1 MVCVVGR
8 MRDLILQLSK
18 SSIYSTKP
26 DFVRNHAARAKQEI
40 ARICGAVSAGCRCKH
55 GFVNK
60 SVQADGKSPA
70 GTPVMRC
77 RYCPTSIP
85 VILKVVGALA
95 PNHLPA

>member
-1 MVCVVGR
+1 MAGKIGKGGPDTAEC
-8 MRDLILQLSK
+8 
-18 SSIYSTKP
+18 